1 MEVALFTGMKKAI
14 AILILAAGFYWW
26 QHEPAVTT
34 PPVSKLT
41 PEQMRQSGREQQTLL
56 DLSHNRR

>member
-1 MEVALFTGMKKAI
+1 MKKAI

-34 PPVSKLT
+34 PHVLKLT